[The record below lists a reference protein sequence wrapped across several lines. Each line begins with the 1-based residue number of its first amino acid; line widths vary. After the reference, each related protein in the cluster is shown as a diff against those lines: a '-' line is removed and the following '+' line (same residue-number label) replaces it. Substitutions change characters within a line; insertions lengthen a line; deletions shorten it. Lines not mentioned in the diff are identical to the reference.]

1 MNLAFISDIH
11 GNFSAL
17 SAVLKEVKKLKIKKI
32 YCLGDVVNYYY
43 EPDKCIDLLQKN
55 NVICIKGNHE
65 KILFETYKSKLKLQ
79 KYSKMYGNSILI
91 NRKKLKTRHISF
103 LKSLKYQKKLRING
117 KKILL
122 AHGAPWKNNFYF
134 YPNIKK
140 KWFTKISKYKYDII
154 ILGHTHIPMSKTL
167 YNKKKL
173 LNPGSIGQPRDK
185 TCGASWM
192 VLNSKNMTFKILK
205 TKYRH
210 TIIKNQIKKYDKN
223 NIKIFKYFKK
233 CT

>member
-91 NRKKLKTRHISF
+91 NHKKLKTRHISF

-140 KWFTKISKYKYDII
+140 KWFTKISKYNYDII
-154 ILGHTHIPMSKTL
+154 ILGHTHIPMNKTL